1 MEKPKQI
8 IVSFLCPNCGAEVDT
23 IEGYTN
29 VCCKYCGG
37 KLLITQRVGLP
48 RVFARPK
55 LKNPEAII
63 KSDAGPKVRII
74 DLDLLFIPLIK
85 FRAEIL
91 GWIYAHKKGEV
102 KKGYYHPAFG
112 ETEED
117 SYSIGTEIVGKKTIK
132 KRVRRILEDKIDP
145 SDFYRFGVKRIKIE
159 GKKYEPY
166 DDELLHRFGNV
177 FDLPLSLEE
186 YLGEGQAILL
196 SKVLSHYS
204 NWDELKYVLK
214 IIKKEATIYYYP
226 VYFSRL
232 EVDGIPYTYS
242 VDAVTG
248 EILLKEGLVKKEGKR
263 TLKVN
268 PLYSIITFSAI
279 AVSLIYKFFGK
290 VGTVIACLAILF
302 LIWELQFGT
311 E

>member
-1 MEKPKQI
+1 MKKPKQI
-8 IVSFLCPNCGAEVDT
+8 IISFLCPNCGAEVDT

-29 VCCKYCGG
+29 VGCKYCRSR
-37 KLLITQRVGLP
+37 LLITQKVGLS
-48 RVFARPK
+48 RVYARPK
-55 LKNPEAII
+55 LENPKGII
-63 KSDAGPKVRII
+63 KSDAGIKARII

-112 ETEED
+112 ETEENT
-117 SYSIGTEIVGKKTIK
+117 YSSGTHLVGEKTIK

-145 SDFYRFGVKRIKIE
+145 SDFYRFGIKRIKIE
-159 GKKYEPY
+159 EKKYEPY
-166 DDELLHRFGNV
+166 DDELLHQYGNV

-186 YLGEGQAILL
+186 YLSKGKDILL
-196 SKVLSHYS
+196 SKVLSHYNS
-204 NWDELKYVLK
+204 WDELKYVLK
-214 IIKKEATIYYYP
+214 AIKREATIYYYP

-248 EILLKEGLVKKEGKR
+248 EILLKEGLIKRKGKR

-268 PLYSIITFSAI
+268 SLYSIMTFSAI
-279 AVSLIYKFFGK
+279 AISLIYTFFGK
-290 VGTVIACLAILF
+290 IGTVIAFLAILF

>member
-8 IVSFLCPNCGAEVDT
+8 IISFLCPNCGAEVDT

-29 VCCKYCGG
+29 IRCKYCSS

-55 LKNPEAII
+55 LENPKTII
-63 KSDAGPKVRII
+63 KGDAGLNTKII

-102 KKGYYHPAFG
+102 KKGYYHPVFG

-117 SYSIGTEIVGKKTIK
+117 SYSIGMEIVGEKTVK

-166 DDELLHRFGNV
+166 DDELLHQFGNV

-186 YLGEGQAILL
+186 YLSKGQDILL
-196 SKVLSHYS
+196 NKVLSHYS
-204 NWDELKYVLK
+204 SWDELKYILK
-214 IIKKEATIYYYP
+214 AIKKEAIIYYYP

-242 VDAVTG
+242 IDAVTG
-248 EILLKEGLVKKEGKR
+248 EILLKEGLIKKESKR
-263 TLKVN
+263 TLNVN
-268 PLYSIITFSAI
+268 SLYSIITFSAVI
-279 AVSLIYKFFGK
+279 VTLIYTFFGK
-290 VGTVIACLAILF
+290 VGTVITCLAMLF
-302 LIWELQFGT
+302 LVWELQFGT
-311 E
+311 K